1 MGKTNNDSNYKKQ
14 LRQRGFLL
22 RMQLAE
28 KKSGKKAGYKC
39 TCKTCG
45 KEYLVKGADVAQRF
59 LTAHPGCDTWTEY
72 VKPVAEAPVAP
83 APQPAPPVQS
93 QPDAVAT
100 TDAPF

>member
-1 MGKTNNDSNYKKQ
+1 MNNSNQNDSAYKKQ

-28 KKSGKKAGYKC
+28 KKSCKKAEYKC
-39 TCKTCG
+39 SCKTCS

-72 VKPVAEAPVAP
+72 VKPAEVTVAPEAAPSSP
-83 APQPAPPVQS
+83 APQTVPEEAVTG
-93 QPDAVAT
+93 DA
-100 TDAPF
+100 